1 MQTKQ
6 DGSQRATSRS
16 HGKDFVEAARK
27 SATRTD
33 DRDAFIPDPG
43 DGPPRVVDE
52 FAEQIAEQYLAS
64 ATSGKGDTTEDYED
78 AEDPEEIG
86 GPFIITTAEQ
96 EIGYSRDSM
105 NPDDAEVEPFPLVSR
120 SPLGG

>member
-16 HGKDFVEAARK
+16 HGQDFVEAARQ
-27 SATRTD
+27 SAARKD

-43 DGPPRVVDE
+43 DGPPEVMDE

-78 AEDPEEIG
+78 MVDPEEVG

-96 EIGYSRDSM
+96 EMAYSRDSM

-120 SPLGG
+120 SPLS